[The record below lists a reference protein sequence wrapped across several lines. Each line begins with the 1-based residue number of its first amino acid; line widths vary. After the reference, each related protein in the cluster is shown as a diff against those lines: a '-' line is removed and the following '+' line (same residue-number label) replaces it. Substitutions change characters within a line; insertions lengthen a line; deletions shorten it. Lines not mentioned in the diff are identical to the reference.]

1 MPPETITA
9 TTLADA
15 ENSQHVRD
23 ASRPGN
29 VDEDA
34 RNDAASGSIQGLS
47 TTRPAT
53 KRRISWSR
61 VIAFG
66 VLPCIVVMLAAA
78 AGFLKW
84 QDSSA
89 RAAVLAGIES
99 VTAARQA
106 TVALL
111 SYNADT
117 AEQQL
122 GRARDL
128 LTGQFRDS
136 YTSLINQVVIPGARE
151 KHISAVAT
159 VPAVAT
165 VYAKPHH
172 AVILLFINQTVTIG
186 TGAPTDSTSS
196 VRVTLDKVG
205 DRWLISAFD
214 PV

>member
-1 MPPETITA
+1 MPPETIIA
-9 TTLADA
+9 TTRADA
-15 ENSQHVRD
+15 EDSQHVRD
-23 ASRPGN
+23 QAPSGRL
-29 VDEDA
+29 DDDA
-34 RNDAASGSIQGLS
+34 ANDAATGSTPPAG
-47 TTRPAT
+47 TTRHAT
-53 KRRISWSR
+53 KRRVSWRR
-61 VIAFG
+61 VVAFG
-66 VLPCIVVMLAAA
+66 VLPVVVVMLAAA

>member
-9 TTLADA
+9 TLLAD
-15 ENSQHVRD
+15 EDREHVRD
-23 ASRPGN
+23 QSPSGH
-29 VDEDA
+29 VDDDA
-34 RNDAASGSIQGLS
+34 VNDAATASTQPAG
-47 TTRPAT
+47 TTRHAT
-53 KRRISWSR
+53 KRRTSWWR
-61 VIAFG
+61 VVAFG
-66 VLPCIVVMLAAA
+66 VLPAVVVLLAAA
-78 AGFLKW
+78 AGYLKW
-84 QDSSA
+84 QESSTRDA
-89 RAAVLAGIES
+89 DLAGIES

-122 GRARDL
+122 GSARDL

-136 YTSLINQVVIPGARE
+136 YTSLINEVVIPGARE

-172 AVILLFINQTVTIG
+172 AVVLVFINQTVTIG